1 MSLPQTLRCLA
12 SDKVMTSCFIVQAAA
27 ITAYEGGLLLYMLEL
42 AMPKKHQQDMMPD
55 IKQTFVLMLRCAGCS
70 CGCQSL

>member
-1 MSLPQTLRCLA
+1 MSLLQTLRCLA

-42 AMPKKHQQDMMPD
+42 AMP
-55 IKQTFVLMLRCAGCS
+55 
-70 CGCQSL
+70 